1 MGMKRE
7 YRWAR
12 GIIVIIM
19 VVLVAIFLVSLEANL
34 QDLLLW
40 IGIVAGLV
48 WLACFLCTGIS
59 RKMIQ
64 MGDKISNK
72 FLRGL
77 YYFVLFPVMLAIGLG
92 LLYLIEYV
100 DDIKSQSYNYEQ
112 SIGEAIF
119 VFLLGIWS
127 VVFVLIPYV
136 QSLFVLLMRKIL
148 KNKDEEEKETE

>member
-1 MGMKRE
+1 MKRE
-7 YRWAR
+7 FRWAR

-19 VVLVAIFLVSLEANL
+19 VVPVAIFLVSLEANL

-40 IGIVAGLV
+40 IGIVAGLA
-48 WLACFLCTGIS
+48 WLACFICTGIS

-119 VFLLGIWS
+119 VCLLGIWS
-127 VVFVLIPYV
+127 VVFVMIPYV

>member
-40 IGIVAGLV
+40 IGIVAGLA

-64 MGDKISNK
+64 MGDKISNR

-119 VFLLGIWS
+119 VLLLGIWS

>member
-7 YRWAR
+7 YRRAR

-40 IGIVAGLV
+40 IGIVAVLA

-64 MGDKISNK
+64 MGDKISNS

-112 SIGEAIF
+112 SIGGAIF

>member
-40 IGIVAGLV
+40 IGIVAGLA

-64 MGDKISNK
+64 MGDKISNR

-77 YYFVLFPVMLAIGLG
+77 FYFVLFPVMLAIGLG

-100 DDIKSQSYNYEQ
+100 DYINSQSYNYEQ

-119 VFLLGIWS
+119 VCLLGIWS
-127 VVFVLIPYV
+127 VVFVMIPYV

>member
-40 IGIVAGLV
+40 IGIVAGLA

-119 VFLLGIWS
+119 VCLLGIWS

>member
-7 YRWAR
+7 FRWAR

-40 IGIVAGLV
+40 IGIVASLA

-119 VFLLGIWS
+119 VCLLGIWS
-127 VVFVLIPYV
+127 VVFVMIPYV
-136 QSLFVLLMRKIL
+136 QSLFVLLMRKIPFSYMFPHIR
-148 KNKDEEEKETE
+148 

>member
-1 MGMKRE
+1 MGTKRE

-40 IGIVAGLV
+40 IGIVAGLA
-48 WLACFLCTGIS
+48 WLACFFCTGIS

-64 MGDKISNK
+64 IGDKISSK
-72 FLRGL
+72 LLKGL
-77 YYFVLFPVMLAIGLG
+77 YYFLLFPLMIAIGLG
-92 LLYLIEYV
+92 LYCLIEYV
-100 DDIKSQSYNYEQ
+100 DYINSQSYNYEQ

>member
-19 VVLVAIFLVSLEANL
+19 VVLVAIFLVSLEAGL

-40 IGIVAGLV
+40 IGIVAGLA

-119 VFLLGIWS
+119 VCLLGIWS